1 LHIGDHVRSDVLG
14 ALNAGCQAAWLNPA
28 NSPQPQPAKP
38 PLVLPHLELSDLQ
51 QLLLLPPG

>member
-28 NSPQPQPAKP
+28 NSPQPQAAKP
-38 PLVLPHLELSDLQ
+38 PQVLPQLELSELT
-51 QLLLLPPG
+51 QLLLLSRG